1 MKVDGSRPHIARW
14 QDQSGQAMVEYILVV
29 VLAVVSL
36 ILVSEALTRSVLA
49 YFQMQ
54 AVWISLPIL

>member
-1 MKVDGSRPHIARW
+1 
-14 QDQSGQAMVEYILVV
+14 MVEYILVV

-36 ILVSEALTRSVLA
+36 ILVSEALTESVLA

-54 AVWISLPIL
+54 AVWISLPIM